1 MKYINTL
8 KEKSGVYIISNDI
21 DHRIYVGSAIN
32 FKHRYRTHKS
42 NLLKG
47 EKCNVKLLNFINK
60 YGIEHLTFTAT
71 ESCSKEY
78 ILKLEQ
84 EYLDGLQPFNEN
96 GFNINK
102 LAESPLGYK
111 HTDAAK
117 TKMKSRAKRIVSQEE
132 RELLSEMKKGIPRSE
147 ETKLKLKEL
156 NSFLMKPI
164 LAFDKELNI
173 AHEFECVADCANYF
187 NTTKNAIKFCAQG
200 RTKLCNGFALMY
212 EKDWIDYPAEQIH
225 SYLHKR
231 FINNNLKPIIVLDI
245 NTNEK
250 KEYNTITEFSN
261 KLNIPN
267 ITAAS
272 ALYRGSLLAKKYKIS
287 YK

>member
-47 EKCNVKLLNFINK
+47 ENCNVKLLNFINK

-71 ESCSKEY
+71 ELCSKEY

-84 EYLDGLQPFNEN
+84 EYLDRLQPFNEN

-117 TKMKSRAKRIVSQEE
+117 AKMKLKNKRIVSKEE
-132 RELLSEMKKGIPRSE
+132 RDLLSEMKKGIPRSE
-147 ETKLKLKEL
+147 ETKLKIKEF
-156 NSFLMKPI
+156 NRFAMKPI

-173 AHEFECVADCANYF
+173 VHEFECVADCANYF

-231 FINNNLKPIIVLDI
+231 FINNNLKRIIA
-245 NTNEK
+245 TNIK
-250 KEYNTITEFSN
+250 TFQQKEYDCIMDFCREVNG
-261 KLNIPN
+261 KLSTVVSSISRNQIV
-267 ITAAS
+267 
-272 ALYRGSLLAKKYKIS
+272 YKI
-287 YK
+287 YKVEYK